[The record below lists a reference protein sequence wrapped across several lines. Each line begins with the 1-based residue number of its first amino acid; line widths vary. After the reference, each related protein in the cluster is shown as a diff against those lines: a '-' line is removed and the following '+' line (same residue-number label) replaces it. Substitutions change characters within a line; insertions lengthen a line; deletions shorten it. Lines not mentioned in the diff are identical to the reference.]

1 MGGAHGSSSQI
12 YYNFD
17 LKTQKLVPLDHIVAS
32 GQKAQLEKLAYEAF
46 KKWVRDSQ
54 LSTNLEEYEQVWK
67 FKLSDNY
74 YLGKNG
80 LILQYG
86 EYEIGPYVAGLP
98 RLEIP
103 YTQLNKVLK
112 KEYLPENVNTDQQK
126 AASTVMPNKDK
137 SE

>member
-1 MGGAHGSSSQI
+1 M
-12 YYNFD
+12 
-17 LKTQKLVPLDHIVAS
+17 TQEKV
-32 GQKAQLEKLAYEAF
+32 QLEKLAYEAF
-46 KKWVRDSQ
+46 KKWVTDSQ

-112 KEYLPENVNTDQQK
+112 KAYLSENVNTDQQK